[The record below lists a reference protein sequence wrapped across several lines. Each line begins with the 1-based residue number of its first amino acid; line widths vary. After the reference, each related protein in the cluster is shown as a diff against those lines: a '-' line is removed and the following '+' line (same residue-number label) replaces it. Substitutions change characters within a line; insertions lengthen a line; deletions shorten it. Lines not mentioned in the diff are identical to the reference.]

1 MVMDLILIKSI
12 WWWHAFNVIKL
23 HYNANFTQKNP
34 TSLQWQIFNIEK
46 QPSWKDWIFNNRHLL
61 FFLLISKVS
70 SFLVFLRKFWER
82 ETEACLVPQNPPLSK
97 KKKKNFLAGAV
108 SLSLFHGFVEA
119 RKKDDRWIWN

>member
-1 MVMDLILIKSI
+1 MMTRIQCYQTPLQRK
-12 WWWHAFNVIKL
+12 F
-23 HYNANFTQKNP
+23 YPKNP

-97 KKKKNFLAGAV
+97 KKKKKLFLAGAL

>member
-1 MVMDLILIKSI
+1 
-12 WWWHAFNVIKL
+12 
-23 HYNANFTQKNP
+23 
-34 TSLQWQIFNIEK
+34 
-46 QPSWKDWIFNNRHLL
+46 LL

-97 KKKKNFLAGAV
+97 KKKKTFPGWLSLSL

>member
-1 MVMDLILIKSI
+1 
-12 WWWHAFNVIKL
+12 
-23 HYNANFTQKNP
+23 
-34 TSLQWQIFNIEK
+34 
-46 QPSWKDWIFNNRHLL
+46 LL